1 MHQLDPA
8 LAVWLEAYNRELAE
22 LVAKG
27 YKATPIG
34 AREALANL
42 TRQMVTSG
50 PDIVWVNDDLVP
62 GRDFTVP
69 VRIYHPNPQRA
80 LPVLAFFHGGGHMVG
95 SVSVYDP
102 ICRRLAAASQ
112 HVVVAADYRLAPES
126 PYPAGLQDAA
136 VVAKGLWQALDA
148 RGLPYA
154 RELSLAGDSAGGA
167 LTSSLSALGQY
178 DASLRI
184 KRQVLI
190 YPSVDYTLSQ
200 PSVDEN
206 GEGYLLTKARV
217 AWYFDNYFQHA
228 ENRLQASPL
237 HGGFSRKLP
246 ATLLVSAG
254 FDPLRDEA
262 FLYADKLRAAEVEVE
277 HLHLEGMVHAFLN
290 LEAIVPEVCREVY
303 QRIGAFLNR

>member
-8 LAVWLEAYNRELAE
+8 LAVWLEEYNRELAE

-27 YKATPIG
+27 YKATSIG

-42 TRQMVTSG
+42 TRQMVTPG
-50 PDIVWVNDDLVP
+50 PDIAWVNDDLVP

-154 RELSLAGDSAGGA
+154 RQLSLAGDSAGGA

-228 ENRLQASPL
+228 ENRLLASPL
-237 HGGFSRKLP
+237 HGEFSRKLP
-246 ATLLVSAG
+246 PTLLVSAG

-262 FLYADKLRAAEVEVE
+262 FLYADKLRAAEVEAE

-290 LEAIVPEVCREVY
+290 LEAIVPDVCREVY
-303 QRIGAFLNR
+303 QRIGVFLNR

>member
-8 LAVWLEAYNRELAE
+8 LAVWLEEYNRELAE

-27 YKATPIG
+27 YKATSIG

-42 TRQMVTSG
+42 TRQMVTPG
-50 PDIVWVNDDLVP
+50 PDIAWVNDDLVP

-69 VRIYHPNPQRA
+69 VRIYHPDPKRA

-148 RGLPYA
+148 RQLPYV
-154 RELSLAGDSAGGA
+154 RQLSLAGDSAGGA
-167 LTSSLSALGQY
+167 LTSSLSGLGQY

-246 ATLLVSAG
+246 PTLLVSAG

-262 FLYADKLRAAEVEVE
+262 FLYADKLRAAEVEAE
-277 HLHLEGMVHAFLN
+277 HMHLDDMVHAFLN
-290 LEAIVPEVCREVY
+290 LEAIVPEACRAVY

>member
-22 LVAKG
+22 LVAKS

-50 PDIVWVNDDLVP
+50 PDIAWINDDLVP

-237 HGGFSRKLP
+237 HGEFSRKLP
-246 ATLLVSAG
+246 STLLVSAG

>member
-1 MHQLDPA
+1 
-8 LAVWLEAYNRELAE
+8 
-22 LVAKG
+22 
-27 YKATPIG
+27 
-34 AREALANL
+34 
-42 TRQMVTSG
+42 MVTPG
-50 PDIVWVNDDLVP
+50 PDIAWVNDDLVP

-154 RELSLAGDSAGGA
+154 RQLSLAGDSAGGA

-228 ENRLQASPL
+228 ENRLLASPL
-237 HGGFSRKLP
+237 HGEFSRKLP
-246 ATLLVSAG
+246 PTLLVSAG

-262 FLYADKLRAAEVEVE
+262 FLYADKLRAAEVEAE

-290 LEAIVPEVCREVY
+290 LEAIVPDVCREVY
-303 QRIGAFLNR
+303 QRIGVFLNR

>member
-8 LAVWLEAYNRELAE
+8 LAAWLEEYNRELAD

-27 YKATPIG
+27 YKATAIG

-42 TRQMVTSG
+42 TRQMVTPG
-50 PDIVWVNDDLVP
+50 PDIAWVNDELVA
-62 GRDFTVP
+62 GRDYTVP
-69 VRIYHPNPQRA
+69 VRIYHPDPKRP
-80 LPVLAFFHGGGHMVG
+80 LPVLVFFHGGGHMVG

-102 ICRRLAAASQ
+102 ICRRLAAASR
-112 HVVVAADYRLAPES
+112 HVVVSAEYRRSPES

-136 VVAKGLWQALDA
+136 TVAKGVWQALDA
-148 RGLPYA
+148 RQLPYV
-154 RELSLAGDSAGGA
+154 RQLSLAGDSAGGA
-167 LTSSLSALGQY
+167 LTSSLSGLGQY
-178 DASLRI
+178 DASLQI

-237 HGGFSRKLP
+237 HWAFTRKLP
-246 ATLLVSAG
+246 DTLLVSAG
-254 FDPLRDEA
+254 FDPLRDGD
-262 FLYADKLRAAEVEVE
+262 FLYVDKLRAAAVEVE
-277 HLHLEGMVHAFLN
+277 HLHLDGMVHAFLN
-290 LEAIVPEVCREVY
+290 LEAIVPDACRMVY
-303 QRIGAFLNR
+303 QRIGEFLNR